1 MGKEAPSCGVDD
13 DVRPGMNAEVQ
24 VKKRKGKKRKKE
36 KKKRKHSIEGNSIDC
51 EVSALCDNVE
61 RKRSKLLHHNDEGT
75 NSRLHSH
82 ENPKSQI
89 DSSYDETERE
99 KSALHVV
106 NDTSESISS
115 NIIRNDNM
123 HDPKKVKKDK
133 KQKKDKTKKKKK
145 RHRDD
150 FGATASQ
157 PEADSIS
164 QSVPSSSTVDVHI
177 NKINSIGKDPATRP
191 TKLVTQESNEQLGF
205 PCRYIV
211 APMVGASELPFRLL
225 CRRYGAQCAYT
236 PMMSATQFGLDDE
249 YRKREFQTTPDDRP
263 LVCHFAAND
272 PADFARAAKMA
283 EPYCDAIDLNLG
295 CPQRTAYV
303 GHFGSYLLTPK
314 DRSLI
319 LDIVRAGVSAVSIP
333 IFVKI
338 RLLDTV
344 DETLEL
350 CRQLSSAGASLI
362 AIHARYRA
370 TFDRKGPGARDGPA
384 MLDQV
389 AQIREALATENG
401 NNSDGKKARPSSRKV
416 LIVTNGNTITYDDV
430 VANLESTKADG
441 IMSAEGILDNPALFL
456 GRWGSREESTKLVKI
471 WNPPVPVSP
480 QQQNK
485 KASQVGSVSENV
497 EVSTDVS
504 KKKRKLLKKIREI
517 ERIEEKVS
525 KDGLSSLTNDQ
536 RGKLSSKPSVQKQ
549 LEKLGDSNTIQ
560 VSSSNGRT
568 VEFNTDSNK
577 LSEDISTHK
586 TSESDTP
593 GLSITSDSMKE
604 TTLGAL
610 YESSDDKVALALEY
624 IQLVRQYPVAI
635 RSVIF
640 HTRRMA
646 KAELT
651 TYQLMDDC
659 IKCTSVDEVATI
671 LHKIQSYQ
679 SNPDTFTFDVQKAK
693 MEREALERKRQEE
706 GKRKAYEARM
716 IRKAKREGKTGMD
729 LEYYLRQ
736 GAAVPTL
743 ETISKLKKMPSR
755 EDQMKLWKDQDHS
768 QHCLV
773 YHLSGGNCPR
783 GRACAFLHVDP
794 QSKTS
799 FVEQDE
805 VAG

>member
-1 MGKEAPSCGVDD
+1 M
-13 DVRPGMNAEVQ
+13 
-24 VKKRKGKKRKKE
+24 
-36 KKKRKHSIEGNSIDC
+36 
-51 EVSALCDNVE
+51 
-61 RKRSKLLHHNDEGT
+61 
-75 NSRLHSH
+75 
-82 ENPKSQI
+82 
-89 DSSYDETERE
+89 
-99 KSALHVV
+99 
-106 NDTSESISS
+106 
-115 NIIRNDNM
+115 
-123 HDPKKVKKDK
+123 
-133 KQKKDKTKKKKK
+133 
-145 RHRDD
+145 
-150 FGATASQ
+150 
-157 PEADSIS
+157 
-164 QSVPSSSTVDVHI
+164 
-177 NKINSIGKDPATRP
+177 
-191 TKLVTQESNEQLGF
+191 
-205 PCRYIV
+205 
-211 APMVGASELPFRLL
+211 
-225 CRRYGAQCAYT
+225 
-236 PMMSATQFGLDDE
+236 
-249 YRKREFQTTPDDRP
+249 
-263 LVCHFAAND
+263 
-272 PADFARAAKMA
+272 
-283 EPYCDAIDLNLG
+283 
-295 CPQRTAYV
+295 
-303 GHFGSYLLTPK
+303 
-314 DRSLI
+314 
-319 LDIVRAGVSAVSIP
+319 RAGVSAVSIP
-333 IFVKI
+333 VFVKI

-389 AQIREALATENG
+389 AHIREALETENG
-401 NNSDGKKARPSSRKV
+401 INKIGKKV

-456 GRWGSREESTKLVKI
+456 GRWGSREEADKLVKI
-471 WNPPVPVSP
+471 WDPPVTTTP

-485 KASQVGSVSENV
+485 KAARVRPMSENG
-497 EVSTDVS
+497 EVSSNVPKTR
-504 KKKRKLLKKIREI
+504 RKLLKKIREI

-525 KDGLSSLTNDQ
+525 NDGLSSLTNDQ
-536 RGKLSSKPSVQKQ
+536 RDKLGSKASVQKQ
-549 LEKLGDSNTIQ
+549 LEKLEGSSANQVSASNAKTGDSNKAGG
-560 VSSSNGRT
+560 NP
-568 VEFNTDSNK
+568 
-577 LSEDISTHK
+577 SEHISTHK
-586 TSESDTP
+586 ESESDTP
-593 GLSITSDSMKE
+593 GLTTTSESLKE

-646 KAELT
+646 KAELI

-679 SNPDTFTFDVQKAK
+679 ANPDTFKFDVQKAK